1 MVIGRRTR
9 SWRIRAGLA
18 ALLQSAALIMP
29 VLLGGASVGASVSVG
44 APVASA
50 PVADPAPFVDG
61 EDSDCA
67 AWKIVFL
74 DLGFFD
80 LDVEIA
86 EEGWVWTNGEDTTDK
101 FRDASGVVTKSKVA
115 HNDTPANHFSH
126 DWNVDIRVDP
136 GQEGLLS
143 NVNSP
148 NNTDAILTDAGLL
161 PADKIEMEWETG
173 VTPGERT
180 GDGANPSLP
189 RWVLPNFGDR
199 VWTNGHWV
207 FDCGHA
213 KKIGGELVDT
223 PGGGQAIVGG
233 VDHFRTEI
241 HPGRAIASMRS
252 QADTIPGSGTTPVPV
267 TATDLYVHGRG
278 TFMVQQLECGIDT
291 ILVEIT
297 HSCPI
302 KTTPI
307 DDLYEFDICLPV
319 RPDDRATVGV
329 SNVAG
334 PGDDGLGPVPTITEV
349 PASAAC
355 KLPVDEFGNDFD
367 DSTMLNVKVDLR
379 GTGIE
384 PTDVYARKIVAG
396 WVHPPTTPLP
406 HLSLELDLL
415 DLHADHE
422 GLNFDG
428 EFTFWWMSVEPAPT
442 DEWHRLVNY
451 EIPTDDDSGPLCFQH
466 TNHLNDMDDDGTC
479 GNGEL
484 RFSGP
489 SWDFYLRE
497 DQEIT
502 IRTTGFEQDCY
513 DDHFGSGHFSITDY
527 LDCHFGNFFT
537 EIANDWG
544 NNDALPPLEASISG
558 LGEHRVGISGE
569 FHFEFTLSE
578 LPSTTEDQA
587 DLGVSKSCTW
597 EGEVALAGEPIS
609 CTIVVTNAG
618 PGLPRDVVVDD
629 VITTSLPATDY
640 TVGAASFRVG
650 AGPTTHPCGPSSAA
664 GFSCAIGTVPV
675 GGSVTIEVDITPH
688 KAGSFANGVTVSSP
702 SSDEDA
708 TDNDAGVDV
717 DIFQPVQLDISHR
730 QVNLKSHGVLPVT
743 LRVAD
748 GFHPTLL
755 GIATA
760 CFGDAEAPA
769 ERACSEA
776 HGKVPLAPSD
786 KDRDLVLHYW
796 TQQTGI
802 DLGDVSAC
810 IKGTTAA
817 GVGFYGCA
825 PITTK

>member
-1 MVIGRRTR
+1 M
-9 SWRIRAGLA
+9 
-18 ALLQSAALIMP
+18 ALLMP
-29 VLLGGASVGASVSVG
+29 LLVAGSPVRASVSVPQHTP
-44 APVASA
+44 AASA
-50 PVADPAPFVDG
+50 PAAFVDG
-61 EDSDCA
+61 ENSDCA

-80 LDVEIA
+80 LGVEIA

-173 VTPGERT
+173 VTPGEKT
-180 GDGANPSLP
+180 GDGANPFLP

-252 QADTIPGSGTTPVPV
+252 QAGTIPGSGTTPVPV
-267 TATDLYVHGRG
+267 TATDLFIHGQG
-278 TFMVQQLECGIDT
+278 AFMVQQLECGIDR
-291 ILVEIT
+291 ILGEGP
-297 HSCPI
+297 CPI
-302 KTTPI
+302 TTTPI
-307 DDLYEFDICLPV
+307 DELYGFDVCLPP
-319 RPDDRATVGV
+319 RPDERAAL
-329 SNVAG
+329 SWSDVAG
-334 PGDDGLGPVPTITEV
+334 PGNDGFGPVPTITDV
-349 PASAAC
+349 PANEAC
-355 KLPVDEFGNDFD
+355 QLPVDEFGNDFD
-367 DSTMLNVKVDLR
+367 NSMMLHVEVDLR
-379 GTGIE
+379 GSGI
-384 PTDVYARKIVAG
+384 AAG
-396 WVHPPTTPLP
+396 WVHPPATPLP

-428 EFTFWWMSVEPAPT
+428 EFTFWWMSVDPAPA
-442 DEWHRLVNY
+442 DEWHRLVNH

-489 SWDFYLRE
+489 TWDFYLRG
-497 DQEIT
+497 DRAIN

-513 DDHFGSGHFSITDY
+513 DDHFGSGEFSLLTYI
-527 LDCHFGNFFT
+527 DCHFGNFLT
-537 EIANDWG
+537 ETANDWG

-569 FHFEFTLSE
+569 FHFEFTLSQI
-578 LPSTTEDQA
+578 PAGDEDEA
-587 DLGVSKSCTW
+587 DLGVSKTCTW
-597 EGEVALAGEPIS
+597 DGEVALAGEPIS

-629 VITTSLPATDY
+629 VLTTSLPTTDY
-640 TVGAASFRVG
+640 TVGAATFHVG
-650 AGPTTHPCGPSSAA
+650 TDPTALPCGPSSAS

-675 GGSVTIEVDITPH
+675 GGSVTIEVEITPH
-688 KAGSFANGVTVSSP
+688 KAGSIANGVTVSSP
-702 SSDEDA
+702 SSDDDA
-708 TDNDAGVDV
+708 TDDEAGVDV
-717 DIFQPVQLDISHR
+717 DIFQPVQLEIRPSEI
-730 QVNLKSHGVLPVT
+730 NLKSNGVIPIT
-743 LRVAD
+743 LRTAD
-748 GFHPTLL
+748 GFHPTLQ

-760 CFGDAEAPA
+760 CFGDAETPA
-769 ERACSEA
+769 ERSCSEA
-776 HGKVPLAPSD
+776 HGMVPFPPSD
-786 KDRDLVLHYW
+786 SGHDVDLVLHYR
-796 TQQTGI
+796 TQATGI
-802 DLGDVSAC
+802 DPGDTSAC
-810 IKGTTAA
+810 IKGTTSA
-817 GVGFYGCA
+817 GTGFFGCA